1 MLRAVG
7 KYNRTE
13 APIVLQTARKALCLS
28 EAAGEQVHA
37 AVYDAQL
44 ALLLDDEKS
53 SLSEDDME
61 LLGELEGML
70 QVRGASAALRRRTE
84 PLFQAM
90 ASDALTAAFSGAG
103 KSAIATWGSL
113 AVRQQELQLST
124 ETAKA
129 ALICESRRLAS
140 EVLATAA
147 ALQEKG
153 DTAKALDEVGKVVEY
168 ASFLGELLSVA
179 GIGLAGV
186 SSDGL
191 AERYLGALTLPPEYE
206 KASQDLAAAAAAAQP
221 DSASLTSSLFAM
233 SDPTLASARTEYAAA
248 LDATISAKDF
258 NEGAAAKHTALA
270 ESLTISPALKQKL
283 SIDAY
288 YGWLLDSSERG
299 DRKSLESV
307 AIVRDTLRL
316 DAPSVAE
323 LYSNTG
329 IDELV
334 ITAVCELML
343 NDNKPL
349 TNAQQQE
356 LAYLEGQLNARP
368 GLAQS
373 IGGKE

>member
-1 MLRAVG
+1 
-7 KYNRTE
+7 
-13 APIVLQTARKALCLS
+13 
-28 EAAGEQVHA
+28 
-37 AVYDAQL
+37 
-44 ALLLDDEKS
+44 
-53 SLSEDDME
+53 
-61 LLGELEGML
+61 
-70 QVRGASAALRRRTE
+70 
-84 PLFQAM
+84 
-90 ASDALTAAFSGAG
+90 
-103 KSAIATWGSL
+103 
-113 AVRQQELQLST
+113 
-124 ETAKA
+124 
-129 ALICESRRLAS
+129 
-140 EVLATAA
+140 
-147 ALQEKG
+147 
-153 DTAKALDEVGKVVEY
+153 
-168 ASFLGELLSVA
+168 
-179 GIGLAGV
+179 
-186 SSDGL
+186 
-191 AERYLGALTLPPEYE
+191 
-206 KASQDLAAAAAAAQP
+206 
-221 DSASLTSSLFAM
+221 M